1 MKKFL
6 IFSMIFMAFA
16 CSSPLSEVDELLEL
30 TKKYTIEKL
39 ELPKGTQFNDDLISI
54 KKYEENN
61 NSENGLYSVTI
72 VVKTQDKEGAVL
84 DQTHVLLYKKNQDS
98 ENNEHFELISF
109 E

>member
-1 MKKFL
+1 MKKLL
-6 IFSMIFMAFA
+6 IFSMIFLAFA

-30 TKKYTIEKL
+30 TKKHTVEKL
-39 ELPKGTQFNDDLISI
+39 ELPKGTQLNDDLISI

-61 NSENGLYSVTI
+61 DPKNGLYSVTI
-72 VVKTQDKEGAVL
+72 MVKAKDKEGAVL
-84 DQTHVLLYKKNQDS
+84 DQTHVLLYKKNQNS